1 MRIKEVVKMEADFVV
16 YLFGKPINVYFTDE
30 ALEKFAEYEVYFD
43 WDLEGS
49 FIHVLHWSDF
59 DGIDDERYCD
69 LIEEEYCDFVECIVM
84 LAVLKKILKQKVD
97 ITNVDSLEVEI
108 DIDDVDFY
116 RVRDAYNR
124 VLALL
129 RSK

>member
-1 MRIKEVVKMEADFVV
+1 MEDFVV
-16 YLFGKPINVYFTDE
+16 YLFGRPINVYFSDE
-30 ALEKFAEYEVYFD
+30 VLEKFAEYEVYFD
-43 WDLEGS
+43 RDLEGP
-49 FIHVLHWSDF
+49 FIKVLHWSDF
-59 DGIDDERYCD
+59 NGIDDERYCD
-69 LIEEEYCDFVECIVM
+69 LVEEEYCDFVECIVM
-84 LAVLKKILKQKVD
+84 LAVLKKILKQKID
-97 ITNVDSLEVEI
+97 ITNVDEVEI